1 MLHRSIYFDVFSLR
15 RKPRVDYV
23 SFLVQRNEALLT
35 VGFRWWLF
43 CNLRFDLPL
52 KDRIALKRGFSE
64 WYLRNL
70 DNKRIKKVLINTE
83 KWGLNTFIVWIY
95 FRKLHVIRV
104 YQIIVKQKAQ
114 QRRRLQWLKI
124 PVFIRLGSTSLNS
137 FVSRVWSPKNV

>member
-1 MLHRSIYFDVFSLR
+1 MLHRSIDFDVFSLR

-83 KWGLNTFIVWIY
+83 KWGLNTSLYEFISVNFTCYSGLPNNSKTKSPTAETPAMVKNPCLYKTWIHVSKL
-95 FRKLHVIRV
+95 FRL
-104 YQIIVKQKAQ
+104 
-114 QRRRLQWLKI
+114 
-124 PVFIRLGSTSLNS
+124 
-137 FVSRVWSPKNV
+137 